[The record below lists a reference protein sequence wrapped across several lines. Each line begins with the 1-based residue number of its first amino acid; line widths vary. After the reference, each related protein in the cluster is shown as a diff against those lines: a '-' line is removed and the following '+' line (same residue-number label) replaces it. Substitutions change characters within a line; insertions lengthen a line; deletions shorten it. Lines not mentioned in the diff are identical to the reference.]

1 MPEGAIYSLHMQ
13 LLDAL
18 NSATRCNVKPQ
29 MQGILRAEGLLSKS
43 ELLKTPFFAQ
53 FGSHG
58 FITRRCVGTLLL
70 RHSKLLTAVQNNLP
84 KD

>member
-1 MPEGAIYSLHMQ
+1 MQ

-43 ELLKTPFFAQ
+43 ELLKTPFCWNEV
-53 FGSHG
+53 
-58 FITRRCVGTLLL
+58 RRD
-70 RHSKLLTAVQNNLP
+70 S
-84 KD
+84 